1 MLLELEKGKKTV
13 GRKQSQRAILEGKA
27 EKVFLASDAD
37 DRIRQETTN
46 LCSEHGVPLVTVE
59 TMERLGK
66 ACGIQVGAAV
76 AALLRAQ

>member
-13 GRKQSQRAILEGKA
+13 GRKQSQRAILDGKV
-27 EKVFLASDAD
+27 EKVFLADDAD
-37 DRIRQETTN
+37 DRIRQETTS
-46 LCSEHGVPLVTVE
+46 LCSEHGVPLVSVE

>member
-27 EKVFLASDAD
+27 EKVFLADDAD
-37 DRIRQETTN
+37 DRIRQETQN
-46 LCSEHGVPLVTVE
+46 LCMEHGVPMISVE
-59 TMERLGK
+59 TMEQLGK